1 MRFTTLLL
9 DANCIKIA
17 GSQWSKAMVDVP
29 IRVWRHVKTIN
40 KINIHCMRVFTSR
53 SWPHY
58 CLYWMFLENI
68 CIYSH
73 AIGLVTHML
82 DCPDL
87 PMDAHQR
94 GFRSGYTECRL
105 MKKWVYAVYLRI
117 PSTTPLIIC
126 PSTFSGHC
134 VRLLWLGCMFL
145 HIVFNKLYSIWK
157 HELFDRYLQSQ
168 FLKEAETE
176 ESYIDCSMCSC
187 SALDNSPPSCAIHRE
202 GLSQDTEKPERK

>member
-29 IRVWRHVKTIN
+29 IRVWRYVKTIN

-117 PSTTPLIIC
+117 PSTTPLVTVFGSAQKGIKHWILNQFILVN
-126 PSTFSGHC
+126 SESGFGRQLNYHTTS
-134 VRLLWLGCMFL
+134 
-145 HIVFNKLYSIWK
+145 VFVKK
-157 HELFDRYLQSQ
+157 Q
-168 FLKEAETE
+168 
-176 ESYIDCSMCSC
+176 
-187 SALDNSPPSCAIHRE
+187 
-202 GLSQDTEKPERK
+202 